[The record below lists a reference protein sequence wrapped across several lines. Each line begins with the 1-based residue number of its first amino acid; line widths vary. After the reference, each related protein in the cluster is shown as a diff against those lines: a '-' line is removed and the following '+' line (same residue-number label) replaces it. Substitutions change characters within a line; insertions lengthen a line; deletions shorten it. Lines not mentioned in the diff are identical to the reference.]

1 MNNSSAQTDC
11 SITSSDTITIDT
23 SSWGNFTAGS
33 GGISSTDTITLTG
46 AVGAGTYTISGA
58 GISSI
63 TLDDINT
70 SAFTWKMPEEWVD
83 SFPDYDKVKAM
94 CDNYPAFKIAF
105 EKFKQMYDLVEDDY
119 EAKKGNKYV
128 P

>member
-1 MNNSSAQTDC
+1 MVGAVGSSM
-11 SITSSDTITIDT
+11 
-23 SSWGNFTAGS
+23 
-33 GGISSTDTITLTG
+33 DTITLSG
-46 AVGAGTYTISGA
+46 SGA
-58 GISSI
+58 GASYTIGSGAGVSSI

-70 SAFTWKMPEEWVD
+70 SAFTWKLPEEWVD
-83 SFPDYDKVKAM
+83 AFPDYSKVQEM
-94 CDNYPAFKIAF
+94 CAKYPAFKIAF